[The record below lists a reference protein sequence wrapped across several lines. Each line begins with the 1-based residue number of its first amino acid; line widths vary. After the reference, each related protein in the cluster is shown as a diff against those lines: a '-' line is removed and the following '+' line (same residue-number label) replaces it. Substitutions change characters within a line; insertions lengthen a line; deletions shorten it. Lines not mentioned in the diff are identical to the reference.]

1 MEGFPGAMLSI
12 RRGDDGSAAP
22 GRNISVIDAME
33 PHDAPDAPLPD
44 VPDESLD
51 TASDDD
57 TWFAPST
64 GSAAR
69 PQPVRRVSRQR
80 YLVRR
85 LGALGVLA
93 LLVIGAITL
102 VGALFG
108 SDGDTAAAPVDTG
121 VAVDTAAPVVTDV
134 SESTTPILAQP
145 PPTPDN
151 PARLLILGDS
161 DAGTFGPYLE
171 TLMAETGIVT
181 TQLDYKVSSGLS
193 RPDFFDWPTHMAEVL
208 PAADPDIVVVTFG
221 GNDAQAI
228 TDVSEK
234 VLVGVPTG
242 DEGGDVEWRAEY
254 GARVGAAMD
263 LLAAEGRTLVWVG
276 IPNAE
281 DPDFTARLKVQDEVV
296 RAEVAK
302 RPGVRYVDTWQRFSG
317 IEGGYAEYRIDPR
330 DGQGKDVRADDGFHL
345 NVAGAEILA
354 LDIAEVVRAVL
365 RERGAAL

>member
-1 MEGFPGAMLSI
+1 MEGFPWAMLPI
-12 RRGDDGSAAP
+12 RTGDVGSAAP
-22 GRNISVIDAME
+22 GRNISPIDPME
-33 PHDAPDAPLPD
+33 PFAAPDAPH
-44 VPDESLD
+44 PDEPDELLD

-64 GSAAR
+64 GSVAR
-69 PQPVRRVSRQR
+69 PRPQVSRQR

-93 LLVIGAITL
+93 VLVIGAITL

-161 DAGTFGPYLE
+161 DAGAFGPYLE
-171 TLMAETGIVT
+171 TLMAETGIVA

-193 RPDFFDWPTHMAEVL
+193 RPDYFDWPTHMAEVL

-276 IPNAE
+276 IPNAK

-317 IEGGYAEYRIDPR
+317 NEGGYAEYRIDPR

>member
-1 MEGFPGAMLSI
+1 MLPI
-12 RRGDDGSAAP
+12 RAGDVGSAAP
-22 GRNISVIDAME
+22 ARNISAMDATGPDDE
-33 PHDAPDAPLPD
+33 GWIASSNGPDAVPGGVHDTGPD
-44 VPDESLD
+44 TGP
-51 TASDDD
+51 AGR
-57 TWFAPST
+57 PST
-64 GSAAR
+64 R
-69 PQPVRRVSRQR
+69 PQRRPPVSQRR

-85 LGALGVLA
+85 LGALGIVALVL
-93 LLVIGAITL
+93 IGAIKL
-102 VGALFG
+102 VDALFG
-108 SDGDTAAAPVDTG
+108 SDGDTEAAPVASDV
-121 VAVDTAAPVVTDV
+121 VAETTAPVVTEA

-171 TLMAETGIVT
+171 TLMSETGIVT

-228 TDVSEK
+228 TDASGA
-234 VLVGVPTG
+234 VLEGVPTG
-242 DEGGDVEWRAEY
+242 EAGGDVEWRAEY

-276 IPNAE
+276 IPNAQ
-281 DPDFTARLKVQDEVV
+281 DPDFTARLRVQDEVV
-296 RAEVAK
+296 RAEAAE
-302 RPGVRYVDTWQRFSG
+302 RPGVRFVDTWQRFAG
-317 IEGGYAEYRIDPR
+317 NEGGYAEYRIDPR

-345 NVAGAEILA
+345 NTNGAEILA

>member
-1 MEGFPGAMLSI
+1 MLPI
-12 RRGDDGSAAP
+12 RAGDVGSVAP
-22 GRNISVIDAME
+22 RRNISPIDPME
-33 PHDAPDAPLPD
+33 PLDAPDAPLPD
-44 VPDESLD
+44 VPDELLD

-64 GSAAR
+64 GSATR

-102 VGALFG
+102 VDALFG

-121 VAVDTAAPVVTDV
+121 VAVDTVAPAVTDV

-171 TLMAETGIVT
+171 TLMAETGIVA

-208 PAADPDIVVVTFG
+208 PSVDPDIVVVTFG

-242 DEGGDVEWRAEY
+242 EEGGDVEWRAEY

-276 IPNAE
+276 IPNAK
-281 DPDFTARLKVQDEVV
+281 DPDFTARLRVQDEVV
-296 RAEVAK
+296 RAEVAE

-354 LDIAEVVRAVL
+354 LDIAEVVRAAL